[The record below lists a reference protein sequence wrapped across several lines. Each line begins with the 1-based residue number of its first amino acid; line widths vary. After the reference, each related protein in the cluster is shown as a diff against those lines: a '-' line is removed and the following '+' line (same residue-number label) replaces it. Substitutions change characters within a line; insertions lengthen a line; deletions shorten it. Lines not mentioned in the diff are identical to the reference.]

1 MSLVVKRA
9 LSTMVLLN
17 YSKNFRLPV
26 IWWPPIARKKCQRP
40 WLRILRFVNQFG
52 IAKGKSQAHIRKIR
66 SPMVLLPTCLSNSLH
81 RFPVYCASRNL
92 RWFSSRDSFR
102 ALRRQRQEPTLPNFG
117 IFENS
122 LKKVTERDAKLT
134 FSTWLS
140 VRALFG
146 PVSFQTIL
154 NGAFSLKQQL
164 LTYQVTALMRKWP
177 ERNPVINENT
187 MLSP

>member
-1 MSLVVKRA
+1 
-9 LSTMVLLN
+9 MVLI
-17 YSKNFRLPV
+17 P
-26 IWWPPIARKKCQRP
+26 A
-40 WLRILRFVNQFG
+40 
-52 IAKGKSQAHIRKIR
+52 
-66 SPMVLLPTCLSNSLH
+66 CLSNSLH

-102 ALRRQRQEPTLPNFG
+102 ALRRQRQEPTLPNSG

-122 LKKVTERDAKLT
+122 LKKVTEKDAKLT

-154 NGAFSLKQQL
+154 IGAFYLKQQL
-164 LTYQVTALMRKWP
+164 LTCQVTVLMRK
-177 ERNPVINENT
+177 
-187 MLSP
+187 